1 MNRTLSKCSQR
12 MTRVMLTTVI
22 FQLITNTIVN
32 ELSDD
37 RLSNIL
43 EKSDFDIHNVAE
55 VYILGTNQSPIDW
68 PNRVSS
74 LHLTH
79 ERRVYRLCRTF
90 VRSTKDI
97 YLNSSSKHGIDV
109 YLSFRITV
117 IDDIKESI
125 TCHGVF
131 QLTSKSE
138 PSLQSLTFG
147 EI

>member
-1 MNRTLSKCSQR
+1 

-43 EKSDFDIHNVAE
+43 EKGDFDIHNIVE
-55 VYILGTNQSPIDW
+55 VYILGMNQFPL
-68 PNRVSS
+68 RLTYKVSS

>member
-1 MNRTLSKCSQR
+1 
-12 MTRVMLTTVI
+12 MLTTVI

-43 EKSDFDIHNVAE
+43 EKGDFDIHNIVE
-55 VYILGTNQSPIDW
+55 VYILGMNQFPLRL
-68 PNRVSS
+68 PYKVPS

-79 ERRVYRLCRTF
+79 EQRVYRLCRTF